1 MRKLFVPSL
10 AAFVAGL
17 NVSFATDEKN
27 PGDAS
32 PTLQFAQI
40 APERSATNLP
50 EAKQLNA
57 DEARALEAIGTKVF
71 GVKWGER
78 LVAVSD
84 HGFQVVTDHVTTL
97 SYRPAGNAYFLQK
110 KGKEHAFED
119 RCFQGSTEELSARGQ
134 CSPNLESTNARSPTS
149 RSCGN
154 S

>member
-27 PGDAS
+27 PGEAS

-40 APERSATNLP
+40 APERSTTNLP

-97 SYRPAGNAYFLQK
+97 PETRISCKK
-110 KGKEHAFED
+110 KGKSTPSKIEAF
-119 RCFQGSTEELSARGQ
+119 RGQ
-134 CSPNLESTNARSPTS
+134 LKS
-149 RSCGN
+149 
-154 S
+154 